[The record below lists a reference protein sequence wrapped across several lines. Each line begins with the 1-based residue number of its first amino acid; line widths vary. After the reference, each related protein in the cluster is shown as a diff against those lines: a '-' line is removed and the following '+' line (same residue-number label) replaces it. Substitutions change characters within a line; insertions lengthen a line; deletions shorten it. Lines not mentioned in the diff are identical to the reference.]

1 MAQTKKLWQSRT
13 MVLNALTCIAALGV
27 ALLGTKEIVDYPRVA
42 FAVTGFVAIAN
53 LLLRLLTN
61 QPIGLCLLLSLMGA
75 CAFGQSPD
83 PALASYRIAVSQ
95 GGGSMSCGSGTGVSP
110 WLACTN
116 VHVVGNASVATIK
129 NPLIGKQWQAEV
141 VARNQGADIALLY
154 VASGDLNWVEVGDD
168 PQPNQP
174 CSMVGYGGDGV
185 PKRGSGRFIAA
196 NGLQPDGTPVWHAAV
211 ESISGDS
218 GGGLFDHA
226 GKLVAVNWGSD
237 LAGDRSSRSTPASYV
252 SQLAIA
258 WRTKAGATQPEFTQ
272 IWGGCFGGQCPQPRP
287 FGGGG
292 MPPKQPITPPTFP
305 QPAPSPTPPLVP
317 IPQPNTD
324 YDKLLEK
331 LAADPRFKGK
341 DGRDGKDG
349 QPGIVDQQMLMNVL
363 RAEITQQI
371 QIQAANGKVPTTDEV
386 VAAVI
391 AKIGPLPKYF
401 EITPRK

>member
-1 MAQTKKLWQSRT
+1 
-13 MVLNALTCIAALGV
+13 
-27 ALLGTKEIVDYPRVA
+27 
-42 FAVTGFVAIAN
+42 
-53 LLLRLLTN
+53 
-61 QPIGLCLLLSLMGA
+61 
-75 CAFGQSPD
+75 
-83 PALASYRIAVSQ
+83 
-95 GGGSMSCGSGTGVSP
+95 
-110 WLACTN
+110 
-116 VHVVGNASVATIK
+116 
-129 NPLIGKQWQAEV
+129 
-141 VARNQGADIALLY
+141 
-154 VASGDLNWVEVGDD
+154 
-168 PQPNQP
+168 
-174 CSMVGYGGDGV
+174 
-185 PKRGSGRFIAA
+185 
-196 NGLQPDGTPVWHAAV
+196 
-211 ESISGDS
+211 
-218 GGGLFDHA
+218 
-226 GKLVAVNWGSD
+226 
-237 LAGDRSSRSTPASYV
+237 
-252 SQLAIA
+252 
-258 WRTKAGATQPEFTQ
+258 
-272 IWGGCFGGQCPQPRP
+272 
-287 FGGGG
+287 